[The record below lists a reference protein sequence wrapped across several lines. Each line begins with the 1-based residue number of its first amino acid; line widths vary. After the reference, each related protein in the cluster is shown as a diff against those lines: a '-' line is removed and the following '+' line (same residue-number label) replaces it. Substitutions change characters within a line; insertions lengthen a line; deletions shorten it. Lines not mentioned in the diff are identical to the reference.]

1 MRAPISRSFS
11 GWKKD
16 RPMPPSC
23 DFDPKLM
30 LNASLIAKNTPEK
43 LVITAS
49 DGVCAALAERF
60 GYIAINALSG
70 KIDIRRVSA
79 SCWQIKGVFSAE
91 IIQSCVVSGDPV
103 NEKFQFELLERYLET
118 FEKVE
123 EIDPMGV
130 DVELLENGMI
140 PVGEAISQ
148 ALAINA
154 TAWPRHP
161 DTPILA
167 PSPELKEQNHPFAKL
182 SELKK

>member
-1 MRAPISRSFS
+1 
-11 GWKKD
+11 
-16 RPMPPSC
+16 MPASC
-23 DFDPKLM
+23 DFDPELR
-30 LNASLIAKNTPEK
+30 LAASLITKSTPEK

-79 SCWQIKGVFSAE
+79 SCWQIKGVFSTE

-118 FEKVE
+118 LENVE

-161 DTPILA
+161 DAPILA
-167 PSPELKEQNHPFAKL
+167 PPPELKEQNHPFAKL

>member
-1 MRAPISRSFS
+1 
-11 GWKKD
+11 
-16 RPMPPSC
+16 MPASC
-23 DFDPKLM
+23 DFDPELRFT
-30 LNASLIAKNTPEK
+30 ASLITKSTPEK

-103 NEKFQFELLERYLET
+103 GEKFQFELLERYLET

-161 DTPILA
+161 DAPILA
-167 PSPELKEQNHPFAKL
+167 PPPELKEQNHPFAKL

>member
-1 MRAPISRSFS
+1 
-11 GWKKD
+11 
-16 RPMPPSC
+16 MPASC
-23 DFDPKLM
+23 DFDPELR
-30 LNASLIAKNTPEK
+30 LTASLIPKSTPEK

-79 SCWQIKGVFSAE
+79 SCWQAKGVFSAE

-103 NEKFQFELLERYLET
+103 REKFQFELLERYLET
-118 FEKVE
+118 LENVE

-140 PVGEAISQ
+140 PVGEAVSQ

-161 DTPILA
+161 DAPILA
-167 PSPELKEQNHPFAKL
+167 PPPELKEQNHPFAKL

>member
-1 MRAPISRSFS
+1 
-11 GWKKD
+11 
-16 RPMPPSC
+16 MPASC
-23 DFDPKLM
+23 DFDPELR
-30 LNASLIAKNTPEK
+30 LTASLINKSTPEK

-49 DGVCAALAERF
+49 DGVRAALAERF

-79 SCWQIKGVFSAE
+79 SCWQVKGVFSAE

-103 NEKFQFELLERYLET
+103 REKFQFELLERYLET
-118 FEKVE
+118 FENVE

-161 DTPILA
+161 DAPILA
-167 PSPELKEQNHPFAKL
+167 PPPELKEQNHPFAKL

>member
-1 MRAPISRSFS
+1 
-11 GWKKD
+11 
-16 RPMPPSC
+16 MPASC
-23 DFDPKLM
+23 DFDPELR
-30 LNASLIAKNTPEK
+30 LAASLITKSTPEK

-70 KIDIRRVSA
+70 KIDIRLVSA
-79 SCWQIKGVFSAE
+79 SCWQIKGVFSTE

-118 FEKVE
+118 LENVE
-123 EIDPMGV
+123 EVDPMGV

-161 DTPILA
+161 DAPILA
-167 PSPELKEQNHPFAKL
+167 PPPELKEQNHPFAKL

>member
-1 MRAPISRSFS
+1 
-11 GWKKD
+11 
-16 RPMPPSC
+16 MPASC
-23 DFDPKLM
+23 DFDPELR
-30 LNASLIAKNTPEK
+30 LAASLITKSTPEK

-70 KIDIRRVSA
+70 KIDIRLVSA
-79 SCWQIKGVFSAE
+79 SCWQIKGVFSTE

-118 FEKVE
+118 LENVE

-161 DTPILA
+161 DAPILA
-167 PSPELKEQNHPFAKL
+167 PPPELKEQNHPFAKL

>member
-1 MRAPISRSFS
+1 
-11 GWKKD
+11 
-16 RPMPPSC
+16 MPPSC

-43 LVITAS
+43 LFITAS

-103 NEKFQFELLERYLET
+103 GEKFQFELLERYLET

-161 DTPILA
+161 DAPILA
-167 PSPELKEQNHPFAKL
+167 PPPELKEQNHPFAKL

>member
-1 MRAPISRSFS
+1 
-11 GWKKD
+11 
-16 RPMPPSC
+16 MPASC
-23 DFDPKLM
+23 DFDPELR
-30 LNASLIAKNTPEK
+30 LTASLITKSAPEK

-70 KIDIRRVSA
+70 KIDIRQISA

-103 NEKFQFELLERYLET
+103 GEKFQFELLERYLET
-118 FEKVE
+118 LENVK
-123 EIDPMGV
+123 EIDPMGM

-148 ALAINA
+148 ALAIHA
-154 TAWPRHP
+154 SAWPRHP
-161 DTPILA
+161 GAPILA
-167 PSPELKEQNHPFAKL
+167 PPPELKEQNHPFAKL

>member
-1 MRAPISRSFS
+1 
-11 GWKKD
+11 
-16 RPMPPSC
+16 MPASC
-23 DFDPKLM
+23 DFDPELR
-30 LNASLIAKNTPEK
+30 LAASLITKSTPEK

-103 NEKFQFELLERYLET
+103 GEKFQFELLERYLENL
-118 FEKVE
+118 ENVE

-161 DTPILA
+161 DAPILA
-167 PSPELKEQNHPFAKL
+167 PPPELKEQNHPFAKL

>member
-1 MRAPISRSFS
+1 
-11 GWKKD
+11 
-16 RPMPPSC
+16 MPASC
-23 DFDPKLM
+23 DFAPELR
-30 LNASLIAKNTPEK
+30 LTASLITKSTPEK

-103 NEKFQFELLERYLET
+103 GEKFQFELLERYLENL
-118 FEKVE
+118 ENVE

-161 DTPILA
+161 DAPILA
-167 PSPELKEQNHPFAKL
+167 PPPELKEQNHPFAKL